1 MQPYGAHTEM
11 TLHIKLD
18 KSLSLEGAHNITSM
32 IEDDIRTELG
42 IEATIHTEPRIGR
55 IPI

>member
-1 MQPYGAHTEM
+1 M
-11 TLHIKLD
+11 TLHIKLE
-18 KSLSLEGAHNITSM
+18 KNLSLEGAHNITSM
-32 IEDDIRTELG
+32 IEDDIRAEMG